1 MAFTY
6 DVTTN
11 RGKVRLKIGDTD
23 TVNVNRQLF
32 TDAEIDA
39 FLAMN
44 DSSIL
49 LSAAAALDAM
59 AANQAMVLKV
69 ITIMDLKTD
78 GASVARELRLE
89 AKGMRE
95 TYSEFG
101 EGDMAEMFDWAE
113 YAETDFAKRERIYKQ
128 SLLE

>member
-1 MAFTY
+1 M
-6 DVTTN
+6 
-11 RGKVRLKIGDTD
+11 
-23 TVNVNRQLF
+23 NVDRQLF

-39 FLAMN
+39 FLVMN

-59 AANQAMVLKV
+59 AANQVMVLKV
-69 ITIMDLKTD
+69 IKNMDLQTD
-78 GASVARELRLE
+78 GASVARELRME
-89 AKGMRE
+89 AKGLRD